1 MTLLQKLNGFK
12 TYIAAIGLICLGVYQ
27 ISIGQ
32 IPQGIHSLLTAF
44 TAAGLRGAI
53 SAIKS

>member
-1 MTLLQKLNGFK
+1 VTLLQKLNGFK